1 MTLVG
6 VCGKKLHF
14 CKNGCLTNYYGMR
27 KTGIIII
34 SLGCVFASQ
43 AQRPVNL
50 ETCRQWALEH
60 NKTLKVAKENVRAAE
75 AMSKAAFTQFLP
87 NFSATGAYLH
97 NQKNLSLMGEDAY
110 LPVGVLDGTGNF
122 GIGVT
127 ETSVPTI
134 HDDGTLS
141 FGESS
146 VNNRFTTVD
155 GQMVPL
161 DAQGQ
166 PFDPQVHPEKIDWK
180 NYAMLPKSA
189 MEFDAR
195 NIFVGGISFVQ
206 PLFMGGKIV
215 QLNAIAKSNVKI
227 AEARVEEQIETLLL
241 NVDKAYW
248 RVVSVENKAT
258 LAREYRGLVDELN
271 RNMEALHE
279 EGMVTKADVLKV
291 RVKLNEADVSLAKVE
306 NGLTLSRMALN
317 QLCGLP
323 LEEQV
328 VLEDAA
334 LEESLDFPEQ
344 VPFDRVWANRPE
356 MKILRQAG
364 NIAAANKKMQIS
376 NFLPSIALTGG
387 YVATNPNLFNGFEKK
402 LNGMFTFGVTASV
415 PLFHFGEKRHAL
427 NASRSQAVIAKL
439 EMEEAKEK
447 IELQVHQNRHRVE
460 EGVKKQ
466 AATRQNIAQAEE
478 NLRYAREGF
487 NEGVIT
493 STDLLMAQ
501 TAWLSA
507 RSEYIDATI
516 EVKLNSAY
524 LKKSQGTLSYE
535 ADSL

>member
-1 MTLVG
+1 M
-6 VCGKKLHF
+6 
-14 CKNGCLTNYYGMR
+14 
-27 KTGIIII
+27 
-34 SLGCVFASQ
+34 
-43 AQRPVNL
+43 
-50 ETCRQWALEH
+50 
-60 NKTLKVAKENVRAAE
+60 
-75 AMSKAAFTQFLP
+75 
-87 NFSATGAYLH
+87 
-97 NQKNLSLMGEDAY
+97 
-110 LPVGVLDGTGNF
+110 
-122 GIGVT
+122 
-127 ETSVPTI
+127 
-134 HDDGTLS
+134 
-141 FGESS
+141 
-146 VNNRFTTVD
+146 
-155 GQMVPL
+155 
-161 DAQGQ
+161 
-166 PFDPQVHPEKIDWK
+166 
-180 NYAMLPKSA
+180 
-189 MEFDAR
+189 
-195 NIFVGGISFVQ
+195 
-206 PLFMGGKIV
+206 
-215 QLNAIAKSNVKI
+215 
-227 AEARVEEQIETLLL
+227 
-241 NVDKAYW
+241 
-248 RVVSVENKAT
+248 
-258 LAREYRGLVDELN
+258 
-271 RNMEALHE
+271 
-279 EGMVTKADVLKV
+279 
-291 RVKLNEADVSLAKVE
+291 
-306 NGLTLSRMALN
+306 N